1 MLMNS
6 QRTNVVPL
14 FDRNIPRLLQPAM
27 LQPMQGGSSPRRRP
41 DGHRNHQAGQ
51 LYDRHTAERIDP
63 AVEISPDDIVKR
75 RAVTWDGMAAEIVQA
90 TRHGRIELRF
100 RAPHHL
106 LAVYEQGVRGDGETF
121 VEGLPRSTLRD
132 FKRKLTFV
140 PAGHEYYEWHEP
152 RSLAR
157 VVYFNFDPAKMP
169 THFETGVA
177 PRSCSSKMPRSGRR
191 RSS

>member
-6 QRTNVVPL
+6 PRTNVAPL

-132 FKRKLTFV
+132 FKRKFTFV
-140 PAGHEYYEWHEP
+140 PAGHEYYEWHEL
-152 RSLAR
+152 RSPAR

-169 THFETGVA
+169 DAF
-177 PRSCSSKMPRSGRR
+177 
-191 RSS
+191 